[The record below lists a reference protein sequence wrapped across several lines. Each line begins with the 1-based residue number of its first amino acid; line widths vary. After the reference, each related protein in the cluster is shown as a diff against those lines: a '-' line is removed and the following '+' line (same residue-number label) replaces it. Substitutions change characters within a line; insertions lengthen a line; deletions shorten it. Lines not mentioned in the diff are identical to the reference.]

1 MNAVKKEAEEFLK
14 LLEND
19 DLLSKAEKKK
29 DKSLQ
34 YKRQATDDAR
44 KKNLSYRGLTSDFS
58 IK

>member
-1 MNAVKKEAEEFLK
+1 MVSSMNAVKKEAEEFLK

-34 YKRQATDDAR
+34 YKR
-44 KKNLSYRGLTSDFS
+44 
-58 IK
+58 